1 MSWFSRLFAGQ
12 EAVGVTLSA
21 EQQHSLA
28 NWRQLPEPELRRSH
42 YRSRYVV
49 VDVEASG
56 INVKTDH
63 LRAIAALTVVDGQI
77 RFRDAFQLRLADPKP
92 VGDAAPP
99 VDGGAGPVAG
109 EGEPEVDA
117 LISFLHFVGKSPLVA
132 YNVPF
137 VAAMI
142 EGELAARLGIDWA
155 LPWIDLAWVMPD
167 LFRQVDQAQTGLD
180 TWLDHFGI
188 ESIRR
193 HDAVSDAYVAAQL
206 LQIAIAAGAR
216 KGIETPA
223 GLLELEKA
231 RRHMHQSG

>member
-1 MSWFSRLFAGQ
+1 MSWLSRFFAGQ
-12 EAVGVTLSA
+12 EVAGFPLSA
-21 EQQHSLA
+21 EQQRSIA
-28 NWRQLPEPELRRSH
+28 DWRQLPEPELRRSH
-42 YRSRYVV
+42 FRSRYVA

-56 INVKTDH
+56 INVRTDR
-63 LRAIAALTVVDGQI
+63 LRAIAAMTVTDGQI
-77 RFRDAFQLRLADPKP
+77 RFRDAFQLRLADSKP
-92 VGDAAPP
+92 AGDAAPP
-99 VDGGAGPVAG
+99 VEGSPDPVT
-109 EGEPEVDA
+109 EDGEPEIDT

-137 VAAMI
+137 VAAMV
-142 EGELAARLGIDWA
+142 ERELASRLGIELA

-167 LFRQVDQAQTGLD
+167 LFRQVDQPQTGLD
-180 TWLDHFGI
+180 TSLDHFGI

-193 HDAVSDAYVAAQL
+193 HDAVSDAFVAAQL

-216 KGIETPA
+216 KGIDTPA